1 MKKIIALAVIAAG
14 IYAAATLKIEI
25 KVSSNSA
32 NACYGSGC
40 E

>member
-25 KVSSNSA
+25 KVSTNQA
-32 NACYGSGC
+32 HACYTSDC
-40 E
+40 

>member
-25 KVSSNSA
+25 KVSTNSA
-32 NACYGSGC
+32 AACYSDNC
-40 E
+40 